1 MLKSRQGWKP
11 YGRGYSCG
19 RPGASN
25 GFPIPVTRLEQ
36 YYFDLYVLEVCITTL
51 ERGGTTSR
59 PDTYQFLSSVEAW
72 GLPKYPDKTVI
83 LPPDANLPQ
92 EVTAFIHDNAD
103 HFREA
108 NCWLGT
114 WIDPQTSHCYL
125 DITSIY
131 TRLEE
136 AITLCHRA
144 QRKIVALYD
153 FKRERTVYL

>member
-1 MLKSRQGWKP
+1 MSKSRK
-11 YGRGYSCG
+11 YSRG
-19 RPGASN
+19 GASAAL
-25 GFPIPVTRLEQ
+25 GLGWREESPHLLEQ
-36 YYFDLYVLEVCITTL
+36 YSFERYVLKVCTTTL

-92 EVTAFIHDNAD
+92 EVTAFIHDNAH

-125 DITSIY
+125 DITGIY

-136 AITLCHRA
+136 ARREAIALCHRA

-153 FKRERTVYL
+153 FKHERTVYL